1 MTLTELKHVKVEI
14 NEEKKYAIITLSRDG
29 RGAKLNALNKDLITD
44 LASALALIKENSNV
58 RALIMTGEGRAF
70 AAGADIS
77 QFQGLSVLEAEKVV
91 MGLQEVNNTIEE
103 LPIPVIAAVNGYAL
117 GGGCELALACDFR
130 IAAENARLGQ
140 PEIDLGIIP
149 GAGGTQRLPR
159 LVGPSKAKDLIFTGR
174 HVTAQE
180 ALSIGLVDK
189 VVPDSELMNEAIKL
203 AETLASK
210 APTAMRYAKM
220 AIHKGLQMNIK
231 DALQLEMALFAM
243 CFDTEDQ
250 KRLVN
255 EFLSKRK

>member
-1 MTLTELKHVKVEI
+1 MTEFKHVKIEI
-14 NEEKKYAIITLSRDG
+14 DEENKHAVITLSRDG
-29 RGAKLNALNKDLITD
+29 RGAKLNALNKELITE
-44 LASALALIKENSNV
+44 LNAALDVIIQNESV
-58 RALIMTGEGRAF
+58 RALIITGEGRAF

-77 QFQGLSVLEAEKVV
+77 QFQGASVIDAEKIV
-91 MGLQEVNNTIEE
+91 MGLQEVNNKIED
-103 LPIPVIAAVNGYAL
+103 LPIPVIAAVNGFAL
-117 GGGCELALACDFR
+117 GGGCELALACDLR
-130 IAAENARLGQ
+130 IAAESAKLGQ

-159 LVGPSKAKDLIFTGR
+159 LVGPSRAKELIFTGR

-189 VVPDSELMNEAIKL
+189 VVPDSELMDEAYKL
-203 AETLASK
+203 AKILAAK

-220 AIHKGLQMNIK
+220 AVNKGLQMNIK
-231 DALQLEMALFAM
+231 DALQFEVALFAM

-250 KRLVN
+250 KRLVE

>member
-1 MTLTELKHVKVEI
+1 MTELRHVKLEI
-14 NEEKKYAIITLSRDG
+14 IEEKKYAIITLSRDG
-29 RGAKLNALNKDLITD
+29 RGAKLNALNKDLISD
-44 LASALALIKENSNV
+44 LDTAIDIIKGNENV
-58 RALIMTGEGRAF
+58 RALVITGEGKAF

-77 QFQGLSVLEAEKVV
+77 QFQNIGVLEAEKVV
-91 MGLQEVNNTIEE
+91 MGLQQVNNKIED

-117 GGGCELALACDFR
+117 GGGCELALACDLR
-130 IAAENARLGQ
+130 LAAESARLGQ

-174 HVTAQE
+174 HISAQE
-180 ALSIGLVDK
+180 AQTMGLVDK

-203 AETLASK
+203 AETLATK

-220 AIHKGLQMNIK
+220 AINKGLQMNIK
-231 DALQLEMALFAM
+231 DALQLEIALFAM